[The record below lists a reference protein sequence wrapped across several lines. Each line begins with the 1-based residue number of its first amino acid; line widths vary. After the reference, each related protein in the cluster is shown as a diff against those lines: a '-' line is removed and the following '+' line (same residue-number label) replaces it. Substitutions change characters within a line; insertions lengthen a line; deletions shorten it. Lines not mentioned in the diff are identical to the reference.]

1 MDKLELIKKQ
11 CGKYEFI
18 DYPAMFGYM
27 ADMARSE
34 YENARKRQSEVDME
48 LSDLLH
54 YLEKDGL
61 SAPKIAKVSSEIR
74 KRRIERRQVS
84 ANVFYLDKLV
94 KVLDGGKCKYALQ
107 ELQAD
112 YICRYNDADYVPRVL
127 DIDKDFFGG
136 GK

>member
-1 MDKLELIKKQ
+1 MDKLDVIKKK
-11 CGKYEFI
+11 CGRFEFI
-18 DYPAMFGYM
+18 DYPAMFAYM
-27 ADMARSE
+27 VDMAKNE

-54 YLEKDGL
+54 YLENDGL
-61 SAPKIAKVSSEIR
+61 SASKIAKVSSEIR

-84 ANVFYLDKLV
+84 ANVLYLDKLV
-94 KVLDGGKCKYALQ
+94 KTLDSSKCKYALQ

-112 YICRYNDADYVPRVL
+112 YICKYTDAAYVPRVL